1 MTFRTKYVSEMNE
14 IRADHSLKQAIINK
28 CETTASTSQNT
39 KQVIYSRFIMA
50 GVSCLVLFL
59 LLIGGRLIFQNG
71 DKDNPTALF
80 SGFIVTAYAAD
91 GASLVVEPNID
102 FPLGQYSLLMS
113 SVPGFPI
120 TIASKNADRIKV
132 QSSEGQLILWN
143 PADSKVIHL
152 GEQAAVKSNDTI
164 YWSPLVEGDQL
175 RSVATSGILQITAYK
190 GDTKLGSSTIEIT
203 SDKQGKYTGKLSN

>member
-1 MTFRTKYVSEMNE
+1 MTIRTKYVNGMNE
-14 IRADHSLKQAIINK
+14 IRVDHSLKQAIINN
-28 CETTASTSQNT
+28 CVTRASTSQNT
-39 KQVIYSRFIMA
+39 KQVIHSRFVRVVI
-50 GVSCLVLFL
+50 SCIILFL
-59 LLIGGRLIFQNG
+59 LAIGGRLIFQNG
-71 DKDNPTALF
+71 ESNNPTALF
-80 SGFIVTAYAAD
+80 SGFVVTVYAAD
-91 GASLVVEPNID
+91 GASFVVEPDVD

-120 TIASKNADRIKV
+120 TIASKNADMIKV

-152 GEQAAVKSNDTI
+152 GEQAAVRSNDTI
-164 YWSPLVEGDQL
+164 YWSPLVEGDQS

-203 SDKQGKYTGKLSN
+203 LNEQGKYKGKLSN